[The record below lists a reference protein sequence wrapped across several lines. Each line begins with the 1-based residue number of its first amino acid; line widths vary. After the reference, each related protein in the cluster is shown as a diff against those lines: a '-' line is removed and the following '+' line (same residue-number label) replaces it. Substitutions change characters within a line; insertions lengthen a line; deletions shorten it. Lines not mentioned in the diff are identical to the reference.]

1 MGFLDFSVF
10 SGVLGFR
17 IGGVLSDTFSFGRHG
32 LMAERSLENTLLGC
46 FFFAKFSST
55 QHTTKTLLSQ
65 DLFLSSVFRSYRKGS
80 RQIVQRHRFL
90 KFSFLVYLGI
100 YTTRSCHYNY
110 SGHNSR
116 VNSKSTIPSHKNAP
130 ITLIR

>member
-90 KFSFLVYLGI
+90 KFSFLVYWGFTLLGPVI
-100 YTTRSCHYNY
+100 T
-110 SGHNSR
+110 
-116 VNSKSTIPSHKNAP
+116 
-130 ITLIR
+130 ITLDITLASIPNLLSPHTKMPL